1 MAIRSVFANPA
12 QSVGTGIAV
21 AGIVLGVHATVTPN
35 NGTIMATD
43 AYDPNLEA
51 SRKEAA
57 LISFG
62 VVSGISLLT
71 KDVNVLVIGGLTMVA
86 LDWFTRYCIARHPA
100 TGQIVTQTPQT
111 PTLQAVV

>member
-1 MAIRSVFANPA
+1 MTIKSILGSPQASI
-12 QSVGTGIAV
+12 GTGIAV

-43 AYDPNLEA
+43 AYDPNIEA

-62 VVSGISLLT
+62 IVSGISLLT
-71 KDVNVLVIGGLTMVA
+71 KDINVLVIGGLTMVA